1 MSRKVVFIILDR
13 FADWEGAYLSSM
25 LLDEELTHSIKV
37 FWASTDKEPKK
48 SLGNMTVIPDMTLE
62 EIPEDTDAL
71 ILIGGES
78 WRTDVADKVTPV
90 VKKFKASGKII
101 GFICDATYFAA
112 KEGFLNE
119 VKHTGN
125 DLMDI
130 KKLDNYRNEEMFL
143 MENAVRDGKI
153 ITANGNSPVEFT
165 GEVLKALGILS
176 EEEIRMQTDFYLMGY
191 WDALRKYGFL
201 NN

>member
-1 MSRKVVFIILDR
+1 MSKKVVFIILDR

-25 LLDEELTHSIKV
+25 LLDDELALSNKV
-37 FWASTDKEPKK
+37 IWASTDKEPKK
-48 SLGNMTVIPDMTLE
+48 SLGNMMVIPDMVLE
-62 EIPEDTDAL
+62 DIPEDTDAL

-90 VKKFKASGKII
+90 VRKFKASGKII

-125 DLMDI
+125 NLMDI
-130 KKLDNYRNEEMFL
+130 RKLDNYRNEEMFL
-143 MENAVRDGKI
+143 MDNAVRDGKI
-153 ITANGNSPVEFT
+153 ITANGNSPVEFS
-165 GEVLKALGILS
+165 GEVLKALDILS
-176 EEEIRMQTDFYLMGY
+176 EEVITMQTDFYLMGY
-191 WDALRKYGFL
+191 WNALRKYGFL
-201 NN
+201 E

>member
-1 MSRKVVFIILDR
+1 MSKKVVFIILDR

-25 LLDEELTHSIKV
+25 LLDEELGLSNKV

-48 SLGNMTVIPDMTLE
+48 SLGNMMVVPDMVLE
-62 EIPEDTDAL
+62 DIPEDTDAL
-71 ILIGGES
+71 ILIGGAS

-90 VKKFKASGKII
+90 VRKFKASGKII

-125 DLMDI
+125 NLMDI
-130 KKLDNYRNEEMFL
+130 RKLDNYRNEEMFL
-143 MENAVRDGKI
+143 MENAVRDGEI
-153 ITANGNSPVEFT
+153 ITANGNSPVEFS
-165 GEVLKALGILS
+165 GEVLKALDILS
-176 EEEIRMQTDFYLMGY
+176 EEVITMQTDFYLMGY
-191 WDALRKYGFL
+191 WNALRKYGFL
-201 NN
+201 E